1 MVGYDP
7 DVNAMPKIAYGI
19 AGGMSGFLTRAVTQP
34 LDVLKIRL
42 QVHYT
47 LTTFT
52 QFLNKQFDL
61 WLRFSFAFNS

>member
-7 DVNAMPKIAYGI
+7 AISEMPKFAYGV

-42 QVHYT
+42 QVAS
-47 LTTFT
+47 L
-52 QFLNKQFDL
+52 
-61 WLRFSFAFNS
+61 SFQYKYEGRSKSS

>member
-7 DVNAMPKIAYGI
+7 DIIEMPKIAYGI

-42 QVHYT
+42 QVIVI
-47 LTTFT
+47 LVVCFVIEE
-52 QFLNKQFDL
+52 
-61 WLRFSFAFNS
+61 